1 MWSRTT
7 VSLRCVVERRTLV
20 LDSLLY
26 SAMVDRV
33 RVSGHEA
40 PPPDVVTHNS
50 LIKVCCRATDPCA
63 GFFFQKA
70 GLCPTT

>member
-1 MWSRTT
+1 VRA
-7 VSLRCVVERRTLV
+7 CERDGL
-20 LDSLLY
+20 LSEALALY

-40 PPPDVVTHNS
+40 PPPDVVTYNS

-63 GFFFQKA
+63 GFFAVQRDGGQGA
-70 GLCPTT
+70 RQ

>member
-1 MWSRTT
+1 
-7 VSLRCVVERRTLV
+7 
-20 LDSLLY
+20 
-26 SAMVDRV
+26 V
-33 RVSGHEA
+33 RVSDHEA
-40 PPPDVVTHNS
+40 PPPDVVTYNS